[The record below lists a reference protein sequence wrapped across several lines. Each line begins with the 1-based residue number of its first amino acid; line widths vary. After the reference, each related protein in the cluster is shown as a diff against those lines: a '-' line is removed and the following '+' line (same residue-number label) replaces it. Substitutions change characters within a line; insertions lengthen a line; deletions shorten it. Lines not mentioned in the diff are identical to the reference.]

1 MSALSGSEDRPGLL
15 LRGGTVVD
23 PSQDL
28 NRVCDVSM
36 LDGSVSAV
44 GDGLPAE
51 GCRVV
56 DVSGRYVFPG
66 LVDLHAHICWG
77 FTDIG
82 LVPDDVCPSTGVT
95 AIVDAGSSSWP
106 SQDAFRRHVA
116 EPSRTRV
123 FGFSNISSVGIPT
136 AGTPEL
142 ASLRFVDVDRSVAA
156 VAGDR
161 DLMTGIKVRQGRHL
175 VGDNGIEPTRLAV
188 EAAGQLGVPVMVHVG
203 NTPCPLGGIMD
214 LLRPGDIIT
223 HAYHGHPHGI
233 LDDHRAIWQDV
244 LEGRSRGI
252 LMDVGHG
259 AGSFSFD
266 VARSAFEQG
275 FFPDAI
281 STDLY
286 TVNVN
291 GPVFDLPTTM
301 SKMLNLGMPLEDIV
315 RSTTVIPAAAIGR
328 TELGTLRPG
337 AAADVAVFELEE
349 GDFEFSDSHGD
360 TREWPRRLT
369 CEMTLLDGEIVFD
382 RQRADVPSVGRQPG
396 RPTGNHGSNAP

>member
-1 MSALSGSEDRPGLL
+1 MSLPESENGRDLL

-28 NRVCDVSM
+28 NRVCDVSI
-36 LDGSVSAV
+36 LEGSISAV
-44 GDGLPAE
+44 GHDLPVE
-51 GCRVV
+51 GRRVV
-56 DVSGRYVFPG
+56 DVTGRYVFPG

-106 SQDAFRRHVA
+106 SLEAFRRNVA
-116 EPSRTRV
+116 APSRTRV
-123 FGFSNISSVGIPT
+123 FGFSNISSLGIPT

-142 ASLRFVDVDRSVAA
+142 ASLRFVDVDRSVAS
-156 VAGDR
+156 VAENR
-161 DLMTGIKVRQGRHL
+161 DLMTGIKVRQGQHL

-188 EAAGQLGVPVMVHVG
+188 KAAEQIGVPVMVHVG
-203 NTPCPLGGIMD
+203 NTPCPLSGIMD

-233 LDDHRAIWQDV
+233 LDDHRSIWEDV
-244 LEGRSRGI
+244 IEGRSRGI

-259 AGSFSFD
+259 AGSFRFD
-266 VARSAFEQG
+266 VAKSAFEQG
-275 FFPDAI
+275 FFPDTI

-315 RSTTVIPAAAIGR
+315 RSTTAIPAAAFGR
-328 TELGTLRPG
+328 ADLGTLHPG
-337 AAADVAVFELEE
+337 SAGDVAVFELEE
-349 GDFEFSDSHGD
+349 GAFDFSDSHGD
-360 TREWPRRLT
+360 SRTWSRRLT
-369 CEMTLLDGEIVFD
+369 CEMTLLNGEVVFT
-382 RQRADVPSVGRQPG
+382 RQPKE
-396 RPTGNHGSNAP
+396 

>member
-1 MSALSGSEDRPGLL
+1 MSLPESENGRDLL

-28 NRVCDVSM
+28 NRVCDVSIR
-36 LDGSVSAV
+36 DGSISAV
-44 GDGLPAE
+44 GHDLPVE
-51 GCRVV
+51 GRRVV
-56 DVSGRYVFPG
+56 DVTGRYVFPG

-106 SQDAFRRHVA
+106 SLGAFRRNVA
-116 EPSRTRV
+116 VPSRTRV
-123 FGFSNISSVGIPT
+123 FGFSNISSLGIPT

-142 ASLRFVDVDRSVAA
+142 ASLRFVDVDRSVAS
-156 VAGDR
+156 VAENR
-161 DLMTGIKVRQGRHL
+161 DLMTGIKVRQGQHL

-188 EAAGQLGVPVMVHVG
+188 KAAEQIGVPVMVHVG
-203 NTPCPLGGIMD
+203 NTPCPLSGIMD

-233 LDDHRAIWQDV
+233 LDDHRSIWEDV
-244 LEGRSRGI
+244 IEGRSRGI

-259 AGSFSFD
+259 AGSFRFD

-275 FFPDAI
+275 FFPDTI

-315 RSTTVIPAAAIGR
+315 RSTTSLPAAAFGR
-328 TELGTLRPG
+328 ADLGTLHPG
-337 AAADVAVFELEE
+337 SAGDVAVFELEE
-349 GDFEFSDSHGD
+349 GAFDFSDSHGEIR
-360 TREWPRRLT
+360 TWPRRLT
-369 CEMTLLDGEIVFD
+369 CEMTLLNGEVVFT
-382 RQRADVPSVGRQPG
+382 RQP
-396 RPTGNHGSNAP
+396 

>member
-1 MSALSGSEDRPGLL
+1 MPPSNLEKSPGLL

-28 NRVCDVSM
+28 NRVCDVSIRG
-36 LDGSVSAV
+36 GSISAV
-44 GDGLPAE
+44 GDGLPVE
-51 GCRVV
+51 GRRVV

-106 SQDAFRRHVA
+106 SQEAFRRNVA

-142 ASLRFVDVDRSVAA
+142 ASLRFVDVDRSVTA
-156 VAGDR
+156 VAGNR

-175 VGDNGIEPTRLAV
+175 VGDNGVEPTRLAV
-188 EAAGQLGVPVMVHVG
+188 EAAEQLGVPVMVHVG

-233 LDDHRAIWQDV
+233 LDDHGAVWEDV
-244 LEGRSRGI
+244 IEGRSRGI

-266 VARSAFEQG
+266 VAKAAFERG

-301 SKMLNLGMPLEDIV
+301 SKMLNLGMPLTDIV
-315 RSTTVIPAAAIGR
+315 ESTTSIPAAAIGR
-328 TELGTLRPG
+328 TGLGTLRPG
-337 AAADVAVFELEE
+337 ASADVAVFVMEE
-349 GDFEFSDSHGD
+349 GDFEFTDSHGERR
-360 TREWPRRLT
+360 TWPRRLT

-382 RQRADVPSVGRQPG
+382 REISARPSLEVNNGE
-396 RPTGNHGSNAP
+396 NA

>member
-1 MSALSGSEDRPGLL
+1 MSSRSGTEDLPGLL

-28 NRVCDVSM
+28 NRVCDI
-36 LDGSVSAV
+36 SVRGGTISAV
-44 GDGLPAE
+44 GDGLSAE

-161 DLMTGIKVRQGRHL
+161 ELMTGIKVRQGRHL

-188 EAAGQLGVPVMVHVG
+188 EAAGQLDVPVMVHVG

-233 LDDHRAIWQDV
+233 LDDHRAIWEDV
-244 LEGRSRGI
+244 IEGRARGI

-266 VARSAFEQG
+266 VAKAAFEQG

-291 GPVFDLPTTM
+291 GPVYDLPTTM
-301 SKMLNLGMPLEDIV
+301 SKMLNLGMPLVDIV
-315 RSTTVIPAAAIGR
+315 RSTTVVPAEAIGR

-349 GDFEFSDSHGD
+349 GDFEFSDSHGNS
-360 TREWPRRLT
+360 RSWPRRLT
-369 CEMTLLDGEIVFD
+369 CVMTLLDGGIVFD
-382 RQRADVPSVGRQPG
+382 RQPIDRRLIERQPQE
-396 RPTGNHGSNAP
+396 

>member
-1 MSALSGSEDRPGLL
+1 MSLSESENGRDLL

-28 NRVCDVSM
+28 NRVCDVSIR
-36 LDGSVSAV
+36 DGSISAV
-44 GDGLPAE
+44 GHDLPVE
-51 GCRVV
+51 GHRVV
-56 DVSGRYVFPG
+56 DVTGRYVFPG

-106 SQDAFRRHVA
+106 SLGAFRRNVA
-116 EPSRTRV
+116 APSRTRV
-123 FGFSNISSVGIPT
+123 FGFSNISSLGIPT

-142 ASLRFVDVDRSVAA
+142 ASLRFVDVDRSVAS
-156 VAGDR
+156 VAENR
-161 DLMTGIKVRQGRHL
+161 DLMTGIKVRQGQHL

-188 EAAGQLGVPVMVHVG
+188 KAAEQIGVPVMVHVG
-203 NTPCPLGGIMD
+203 NTPCPLSGIMD

-233 LDDHRAIWQDV
+233 LDDHRSIWEDV
-244 LEGRSRGI
+244 IEGRSRGI

-259 AGSFSFD
+259 AGSFRFD

-275 FFPDAI
+275 FFPDTI

-315 RSTTVIPAAAIGR
+315 RSTTSIPAAAFGR
-328 TELGTLRPG
+328 ADLGTLLPG
-337 AAADVAVFELEE
+337 SAGDVAVFELEE
-349 GDFEFSDSHGD
+349 GAFDFNDSHGEIR
-360 TREWPRRLT
+360 TWPRRLA
-369 CEMTLLDGEIVFD
+369 CEMTLLNGEVVF
-382 RQRADVPSVGRQPG
+382 ARQP
-396 RPTGNHGSNAP
+396 